1 MKRTFSSPILN
12 IILGALVLI
21 AIEMAGYFFINRSVE
36 YLILIVVL
44 TVVAACCLAYYM
56 KRQAESRIELIQKTS
71 LLADNTL
78 NATLDHLPV
87 GILKFNP
94 KSQEIEWFNPY
105 LELMFTQNQAEL
117 TASRIMSIVDKIEK
131 NNENHVTIGDKKYE
145 INYDDEKHILY
156 FIDVSGEVAAKN
168 RAGQSRPV
176 IGVISVDNY
185 DDATDLI
192 TESERTVINGFITK
206 TIDQFASDHKIFTRR
221 INSDRYYFFTNYSTL
236 RTLMAEKFKMTE
248 EFKQLTSE
256 NNNPL
261 TFSIGIS
268 YGLDD
273 FASIGKTAL
282 NNLELALVRGGDQ
295 VVVKENLDAAKPIY
309 FGGNSASRMQR
320 SRTRARAISTA
331 LKTIVKESES
341 VFIVGHRYPDM
352 DALGAAVA
360 MKFFADANDTKA
372 YVVYDKEQMLPDVQR
387 AIDQLNANSPS
398 NEYIIDVKTAMHLVK
413 DNSLLVM
420 VDHSKIGQ
428 TLNQDFYEQ
437 FAKVV
442 VIDHHRRDSDFPEQA
457 LLSYIESGASSASE
471 LITEILQYLPRSGKK
486 MPAVDA
492 SVIMAGIQVDT
503 KGFSKGTT
511 ARTFDA
517 ASYLRTQG
525 ADNVLIK
532 QILAKDFTVYKRVN
546 QLVLHATLNNKVA
559 IAAVPSDEI
568 YSTQEIAMAAD
579 TLLDMAGVEASFTLT
594 NTQAGYVGISA
605 RSKSSVNVQRIMEH
619 FGGGGHF
626 NQAAAQVYEK
636 TIDQVIAELNE
647 VLQGMVIK

>member
-1 MKRTFSSPILN
+1 
-12 IILGALVLI
+12 
-21 AIEMAGYFFINRSVE
+21 
-36 YLILIVVL
+36 
-44 TVVAACCLAYYM
+44 
-56 KRQAESRIELIQKTS
+56 
-71 LLADNTL
+71 
-78 NATLDHLPV
+78 
-87 GILKFNP
+87 
-94 KSQEIEWFNPY
+94 
-105 LELMFTQNQAEL
+105 
-117 TASRIMSIVDKIEK
+117 
-131 NNENHVTIGDKKYE
+131 
-145 INYDDEKHILY
+145 
-156 FIDVSGEVAAKN
+156 
-168 RAGQSRPV
+168 
-176 IGVISVDNY
+176 
-185 DDATDLI
+185 
-192 TESERTVINGFITK
+192 
-206 TIDQFASDHKIFTRR
+206 
-221 INSDRYYFFTNYSTL
+221 
-236 RTLMAEKFKMTE
+236 
-248 EFKQLTSE
+248 
-256 NNNPL
+256 
-261 TFSIGIS
+261 
-268 YGLDD
+268 
-273 FASIGKTAL
+273 
-282 NNLELALVRGGDQ
+282 
-295 VVVKENLDAAKPIY
+295 
-309 FGGNSASRMQR
+309 
-320 SRTRARAISTA
+320 
-331 LKTIVKESES
+331 
-341 VFIVGHRYPDM
+341 
-352 DALGAAVA
+352 

-372 YVVYDKEQMLPDVQR
+372 YVVYDKEQLLPDVKR

-428 TLNQDFYEQ
+428 TLNQEFYEK

-471 LITEILQYLPRSGKK
+471 LITEILQYLPRTGKK

-532 QILAKDFTVYKRVN
+532 QILAKDFNVYKRVN
-546 QLVLHATLNNKVA
+546 QLVLQATLHNKVA
-559 IAAVPSDEI
+559 IAAVPSDMI

-579 TLLDMAGVEASFTLT
+579 TLLDMEGVEASFTLT

-636 TIDQVIAELNE
+636 TIDQVVAELNE
-647 VLQGMVIK
+647 LLNTMVIK